1 MNMMTSWV
9 GMDHTAIYGSYFR
22 QMNDYENDN
31 IQENYSTITPNP
43 RVIGKTAFQTI
54 KQLFTNKFCSQH
66 SYFF

>member
-31 IQENYSTITPNP
+31 IQENVTQP
-43 RVIGKTAFQTI
+43 
-54 KQLFTNKFCSQH
+54 
-66 SYFF
+66 